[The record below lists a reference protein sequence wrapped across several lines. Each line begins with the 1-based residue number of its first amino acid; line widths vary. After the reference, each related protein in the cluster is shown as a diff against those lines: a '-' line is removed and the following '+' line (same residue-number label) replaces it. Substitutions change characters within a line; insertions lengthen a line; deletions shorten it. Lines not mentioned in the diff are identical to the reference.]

1 MRKSAAAKLETQTVK
16 SAMEAQ
22 RTQAIHRHK
31 LQNVE
36 KERDAHLNVRVQV
49 EEELAKTQAELRRP
63 GPAYGS

>member
-1 MRKSAAAKLETQTVK
+1 
-16 SAMEAQ
+16 MEAQ